1 MPEWIL
7 PATFVS
13 VLAEMRPCFTG
24 PSFDSFRVLVAGW
37 VHALG
42 KHRVSDVIRAS
53 GALATKHYSA
63 YYRLLSRAHWSL
75 DALGLRLLGVVL
87 QWLGIDEVE
96 LVLDDTLCV
105 RSGKK
110 VSLASM
116 HADSNRGSAASACP
130 ILSNGPSR
138 TATASSVSRRSCTGS
153 ASRCAWPTSTPWRTG
168 PCPGGCRATSS
179 PWTRPA
185 STTARC
191 SPARTSPSV
200 PSSPHRAT
208 RCHEPRR
215 V

>member
-1 MPEWIL
+1 
-7 PATFVS
+7 
-13 VLAEMRPCFTG
+13 
-24 PSFDSFRVLVAGW
+24 VLVAGW

-96 LVLDDTLCV
+96 LVLDDTLCA

-116 HADSNRGSAASACP
+116 HADPNKKVG
-130 ILSNGPSR
+130 GR
-138 TATASSVSRRSCTGS
+138 TFF
-153 ASRCAWPTSTPWRTG
+153 
-168 PCPGGCRATSS
+168 
-179 PWTRPA
+179 
-185 STTARC
+185 
-191 SPARTSPSV
+191 
-200 PSSPHRAT
+200 
-208 RCHEPRR
+208 
-215 V
+215 